1 MFRAT
6 DERFLGVPRTTD
18 KDLRDWSKMMLRSAR
33 SRFTLKEDSGKA
45 EGSGRLFGSA
55 WKWTYFKATYTTTS
69 GVQVEDEKF
78 LADESFGTAR
88 QKLTG
93 PDGKVMMYMDLS
105 LKSITPK
112 TDEILRD
119 GLMKK

>member
-1 MFRAT
+1 MA
-6 DERFLGVPRTTD
+6 
-18 KDLRDWSKMMLRSAR
+18 
-33 SRFTLKEDSGKA
+33 
-45 EGSGRLFGSA
+45 
-55 WKWTYFKATYTTTS
+55 
-69 GVQVEDEKF
+69 
-78 LADESFGTAR
+78 SFGTAR

-112 TDEILRD
+112 IYEILRD